1 MRVMLEM
8 IPFYSNLVLENS
20 VLENSVLENSVL
32 ENSVLENSVLELGC
46 KLKPCP
52 ISKKSK
58 RIFKL

>member
-8 IPFYSNLVLENS
+8 IPFYSNL